1 MGADLRGWRE
11 GTDPVVANAP
21 VRPLAGRCAP
31 PGGAPVST
39 CALRCG
45 LDGPGPAAFIVE
57 CDGRHYL
64 YTRGSLGA
72 ALPEQS
78 LTAMLA
84 VSGYRWVPASGELV
98 FEPRRPVARPE

>member
-1 MGADLRGWRE
+1 M
-11 GTDPVVANAP
+11 
-21 VRPLAGRCAP
+21 
-31 PGGAPVST
+31 ST
-39 CALRCG
+39 CAIRYR

-57 CDGRHYL
+57 CEGRHYL

-84 VSGYRWVPASGELV
+84 TSGYRWVPATGVLILEH
-98 FEPRRPVARPE
+98 RRAGHRPEAPLPVVAGHGSVSSEPVPFGDAGVAIA